1 MPAQTARKNALTEI
15 EAALYIGMS
24 RSYLRKDR
32 CEGHRKG
39 RTPGPPYI
47 RVGTAIRYLISDL
60 DAWLQAHRVTRE
72 VA

>member
-1 MPAQTARKNALTEI
+1 MEQKHALTES

-47 RVGTAIRYLISDL
+47 RVGTAIRYLVSDL
-60 DAWLQAHRVTRE
+60 DAWLNKHRVVPQR
-72 VA
+72 AA